1 MQPHPFDYQPNF
13 LPDKDNENIR
23 KVISLLD
30 IDTEPFYLDILP
42 DDGAEFGACFINV
55 LNKVAKENGEI
66 IYGWQFAEYSYMIEA
81 QFHAIWK
88 SPSGNYIDITK
99 HRGTYENKSL
109 FVIDVKRKF
118 DGTKTD
124 NVRLN
129 TTDNELVD
137 DMIELE
143 SARFRFLNNL
153 ENQLYFNAE
162 ETVVSNDIEST
173 IDLLEEM
180 YFNDYTIHAKCLCNS
195 GKSYNDCHRIN
206 FKEFISSI

>member
-13 LPDKDNENIR
+13 LPNKDNENIR

-30 IDTEPFYLDILP
+30 IDTEPFYLDIIP
-42 DDGAEFGACFINV
+42 DDDAEFGACFINV

-66 IYGWQFAEYSYMIEA
+66 VYGWQFAEYSYMIEA

-88 SPSGNYIDITK
+88 SPNGKFVDITK
-99 HRGTYENKSL
+99 RVGTDEKKNL
-109 FVIDVKRKF
+109 FVIDAKRKF

-143 SARFRFLNNL
+143 KARFRFLNKT
-153 ENQLYFNAE
+153 ENELYFNAE
-162 ETVVSNDIEST
+162 DTVIWNDIDIT
-173 IDLLEEM
+173 VDLLEEM
-180 YFNDYTIHAKCLCNS
+180 YFSDYTVQTNCRCNS
-195 GKSYNDCHRIN
+195 GKTYNDCHRIN
-206 FKEFISSI
+206 FKQFISSI

>member
-13 LPDKDNENIR
+13 LPNKDNENIR

-30 IDTEPFYLDILP
+30 IDTEPFYLDIIP
-42 DDGAEFGACFINV
+42 DDDAEFGACFINV

-66 IYGWQFAEYSYMIEA
+66 VYGWQFAEYSYMIEA

-88 SPSGNYIDITK
+88 SPNGKFVDITK
-99 HRGTYENKSL
+99 RVGTDEKKNL
-109 FVIDVKRKF
+109 FVIDAKRKF

-143 SARFRFLNNL
+143 KARFRFLNKT
-153 ENQLYFNAE
+153 ENELYFNAE
-162 ETVVSNDIEST
+162 ETVIWNDIDIT
-173 IDLLEEM
+173 VDLLEEM
-180 YFNDYTIHAKCLCNS
+180 YFSDYTVQTNCRCNS
-195 GKSYNDCHRIN
+195 GKTYNDCHRIN
-206 FKEFISSI
+206 FKQFISSI